1 MANYTTVD
9 DPTAFFNSV
18 LYVGNEEARSI
29 TLDGLNDMQ
38 PDWVWAKIRS
48 QGYSHRLF
56 DSIRGTG
63 KFLHSDG
70 TDAEGTQN
78 ANVSAFN
85 SNGFSLGNDNGINS
99 DGDTHVAWCW
109 KAGTAFTNDAS
120 STSVG
125 TIDSAGS
132 TSSTAKFSIV
142 SWTGT
147 GSAGTVAHN
156 LGSVPKWYIIKNRSD
171 ANNWAV
177 YHHKLNANPEQ
188 FTMYLDSTSASTDD
202 SGLANDTAP
211 TSTVFSLTNGN
222 YGNQDSYNYIGY
234 FFDEV
239 QGYSKFGSYTGSGS
253 LDGPVIFTGFS
264 PAFVILK
271 RTNSSNHWIMFDNK
285 RDPFNEVNGT
295 LYPSQGAA
303 EDRGTGANDIDFLS
317 NGFKIRED
325 NGECNGSGD
334 SYIFMA
340 FAQQPFVTSGGVPAT
355 AR

>member
-1 MANYTTVD
+1 MANYTEVN

-18 LYVGNEEARSI
+18 LYVGNEQARDI

-56 DSIRGTG
+56 DSVRGTG

-70 TDAEGTQN
+70 NDAEGTQN

-120 STSVG
+120 STSIG

-132 TSSTAKFSIV
+132 VSTDAGFSIC
-142 SWTGT
+142 SFTGT
-147 GSAGTVAHN
+147 GSNGTIKHG
-156 LGSVPKWYIIKNRSD
+156 LSTVPKMIIVKSRSST
-171 ANNWAV
+171 NVWNV
-177 YHHKLNANPEQ
+177 YHVATGNGNGSQLNEPDTPTDNASFWQDTTP
-188 FTMYLDSTSASTDD
+188 TTS
-202 SGLANDTAP
+202 
-211 TSTVFSLTNGN
+211 VFSVGN
-222 YGNQDSYNYIGY
+222 NSSVNASGVTYISYC
-234 FFDEV
+234 FAEV
-239 QGYSKFGSYTGSGS
+239 RGYSKFGSYKGDGN

-285 RDPFNEVNGT
+285 RDPHNEALGV

-303 EDRGTGANDIDFLS
+303 EDRSNGTNDIDFLS

-340 FAQQPFVTSGGVPAT
+340 FAQQPFVTSTGVPAT